1 MRNACCFVL
10 GVALVVAPCAAES
23 AAAQRPLP
31 GAPDSLAAEFQTAIR
46 VAAWN
51 AAARRMHPEAL
62 ERIHQRIDILIEADT
77 TGKVIEAIFGSVSEA
92 EYREFS
98 SADVFVAVLEA
109 MSRYIRG
116 VLYFIVI
123 EDIEILGAI
132 EEPPDL
138 AHVVYRS
145 SPQLS
150 GAVPEVRVMTLKR
163 TAEGWRVLKSPELET
178 IREAARGFI
187 MRPDPP
193 PPLGQ

>member
-1 MRNACCFVL
+1 MRRGCCIAISLVL
-10 GVALVVAPCAAES
+10 AAVPGRFETAS
-23 AAAQRPLP
+23 AQRPLP
-31 GAPDSLAAEFQTAIR
+31 AAPDSLAAEFQTAIR
-46 VAAWN
+46 VAAYS

-62 ERIHQRIDILIEADT
+62 ERIRQRIDILVEADT
-77 TGKVIEAIFGSVSEA
+77 TGKVIEAIFGSISEA
-92 EYREFS
+92 EYHEFS

-109 MSRYIRG
+109 MNRHIRG

-123 EDIEILGAI
+123 EDIEMIGVV

-163 TAEGWRVLKSPELET
+163 TDEGWRVLKSPELET

-187 MRPDPP
+187 MRQEPP
-193 PPLGQ
+193 RPPGS